1 MQSIYITNFFF
12 TQFIDF
18 HSLTTI
24 TSSVLIINPSIY
36 HIPFAREAMNRGTDY
51 FCFLKNDSLNLA
63 QFLVAV
69 KLLVTPSFLPNF
81 FLMSHS
87 IDFLQLMKNPMLF
100 ICIESVHTYIQCTVL
115 NCLLST

>member
-36 HIPFAREAMNRGTDY
+36 HIPFAREAMNRGGDY
-51 FCFLKNDSLNLA
+51 FCFLKNDSLNFA

-69 KLLVTPSFLPNF
+69 KLPLF
-81 FLMSHS
+81 FLIS
-87 IDFLQLMKNPMLF
+87 F
-100 ICIESVHTYIQCTVL
+100 
-115 NCLLST
+115 